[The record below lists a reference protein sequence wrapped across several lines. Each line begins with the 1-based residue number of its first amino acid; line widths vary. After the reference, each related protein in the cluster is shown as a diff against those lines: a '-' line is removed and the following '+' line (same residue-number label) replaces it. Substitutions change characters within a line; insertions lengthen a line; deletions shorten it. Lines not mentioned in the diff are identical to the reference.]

1 MTQTRSLPFSV
12 VFNFRDVGGYPGLD
26 GRSVRWRTLFR
37 SDSLH
42 RLDEADREAFAA
54 LGVRTVIDLR
64 RPKEIAKVGRIP
76 ERHAP
81 TYRHIYPKHAEWD
94 AATLPDEVDVE
105 RWLADRY
112 LDLARDGREAIVDAL
127 AVIADADAA
136 PVVVHCMAG
145 KDRTGVVCSV
155 TLALLGVA
163 DADIA
168 EDYALSHVA
177 MGRMTEWMV
186 AADPAH
192 VPLPDTFLAAPA
204 GAMALFLRDLRT
216 AYGSVEEY
224 AFGGGFTPAQ
234 LAALRSHLLD

>member
-1 MTQTRSLPFSV
+1 
-12 VFNFRDVGGYPGLD
+12 
-26 GRSVRWRTLFR
+26 
-37 SDSLH
+37 
-42 RLDEADREAFAA
+42 
-54 LGVRTVIDLR
+54 
-64 RPKEIAKVGRIP
+64 
-76 ERHAP
+76 
-81 TYRHIYPKHAEWD
+81 
-94 AATLPDEVDVE
+94 
-105 RWLADRY
+105 
-112 LDLARDGREAIVDAL
+112 
-127 AVIADADAA
+127 
-136 PVVVHCMAG
+136 MAG
-145 KDRTGVVCSV
+145 KDRTGVVCAV

-168 EDYALSHVA
+168 EDYALSHA
-177 MGRMTEWMV
+177 ATARMTEWMV